1 MFRLRDPSFIKG
13 GEGEVEP
20 LRPQALWSQLYT
32 CSHLLAST
40 PPGLP
45 FQGTSPLTA
54 ASPPTGGERRSEGAP
69 SRHGAAQRLAFAYKG
84 EGYGRHC
91 ICEPSIGACPTY
103 VAAASHAARFE
114 ISYLQRLTLPGGAM
128 RWRSYRRGGMTW
140 AANWHCGVN
149 TNVANCRTGS

>member
-1 MFRLRDPSFIKG
+1 MPHRERRTWTPDGEKRFRARRSEYEQPDFPGQSFKTIRSQKRAPSQNSI
-13 GEGEVEP
+13 
-20 LRPQALWSQLYT
+20 LSQLR
-32 CSHLLAST
+32 
-40 PPGLP
+40 
-45 FQGTSPLTA
+45 
-54 ASPPTGGERRSEGAP
+54 GERRSEGVP
-69 SRHGAAQRLAFAYKG
+69 SRHGAAQRLAFACKG
-84 EGYGRHC
+84 EGCGRHC

-140 AANWHCGVN
+140 TANWHCGVN